1 MQHATEQATA
11 AVPALQM
18 KQITKRFGHFT
29 ALNQVDLS
37 VNTGE
42 VHALLGENGAGKS
55 TLMNCLFG
63 LYGQYDGTIYWEGA
77 PVKITDTQTAIRL
90 GIGMVHQHFMLIPV
104 MSVIENVVLG
114 MADNHCVLDLKA
126 AARRFT
132 QLSQTYHLALDPWVK
147 VEQLSVGQ
155 QQRLEI
161 LKALYRHA
169 RLLILDEPTAVLTP
183 EEVEGLFD
191 IVARLKAEGHTVIFI
206 SHKLNEVMKICD
218 RCTILRNGTVAAT
231 LKISQ
236 IRDRKMLAR
245 LMVGDETD
253 LDLHES
259 ACSVGSQAL
268 LEVKQL
274 SCRGDYGQLSCK
286 KLSFAIR
293 PGEILG
299 ICGVDGNGQRELV
312 ECLTGLRQAETGQ
325 YLVRGRDLLNCGA
338 RQLLKC
344 GVSHIPEDRLK
355 YGLASGMNLEE
366 NLILADYPTPAFAR
380 WGWLRSG
387 RIRRHAQTLCQRYR
401 VRFNSLKQPAAE
413 LSGGNQQKLV
423 AARELDR
430 QPELLI
436 AVHPSRGLDVGAA
449 RFVQN
454 AILTMKQKGTAILY
468 IAGELDE
475 VLEMSDRILV
485 MYEGQFIG
493 QQTRAEYDRTQIGLM
508 MAGTP
513 LS

>member
-1 MQHATEQATA
+1 MQQETEQTKA
-11 AVPALQM
+11 ARPALQM
-18 KQITKRFGHFT
+18 KGITKRFGSFT

-63 LYGQYDGTIYWEGA
+63 MYGQYDGEIYWQGE
-77 PVKITDTQTAIRL
+77 PVRITDSQTAIRK

-104 MSVIENVVLG
+104 MTVIENVVLG
-114 MADNHCVLDLKA
+114 MTDNHWVLDLKA

-132 QLSQTYHLALDPWVK
+132 ELSQTYHLALDPWAK

-161 LKALYRHA
+161 LKSLYRHA

-183 EEVEGLFD
+183 EEVDGLFEIID
-191 IVARLKAEGHTVIFI
+191 RLKAEGHTVIFI

-218 RCTILRNGTVAAT
+218 RCTILRNGSVAAT
-231 LKISQ
+231 LSISQ
-236 IRDRKMLAR
+236 VRNRETLAR
-245 LMVGDETD
+245 LMVGNETD
-253 LDLHES
+253 LDLHETD
-259 ACSVGSQAL
+259 CHLGSQAL

-274 SCRGDYGQLSCK
+274 SCRGDYGQLICK
-286 KLSFAIR
+286 QLSFAIR

-312 ECLTGLRQAETGQ
+312 ECLTGLRQAESGQ
-325 YLVRGRDLLNCGA
+325 YLLGGRELLNCDA
-338 RQLLKC
+338 RQLLKS

-355 YGLASGMNLEE
+355 YGLAPGMSLEE
-366 NLILADYPTPAFAR
+366 NLILADYKRSDFAR
-380 WGWLRSG
+380 HGWLRSG
-387 RIRRHAQTLCQRYR
+387 RIRRQAMALCQRFG
-401 VRFNSLKQPAAE
+401 VRFSSLKQPAAE

-430 QPELLI
+430 QPRLLI

-454 AILTMKQKGTAILY
+454 AILSMKRKGTAILY

-475 VLEMSDRILV
+475 VMEMSDRILV
-485 MYEGQFIG
+485 MYEGQFMG
-493 QQTRAEYDRTQIGLM
+493 QQARANYDRTQIGLM

-513 LS
+513 IS